1 MVSPEVGIRE
11 GIRDKDSGVVGR
23 RAGGEV
29 VLASKRARRAK
40 FKYSFPQQ
48 SASVL
53 PLPSRYFPAS
63 LTSTL
68 SSSSGFPLGALCVLI
83 PRLAKEQKSDGA
95 GWS

>member
-48 SASVL
+48 SASSCL
-53 PLPSRYFPAS
+53 FSLATSQRPSHP
-63 LTSTL
+63 
-68 SSSSGFPLGALCVLI
+68 P
-83 PRLAKEQKSDGA
+83 
-95 GWS
+95 